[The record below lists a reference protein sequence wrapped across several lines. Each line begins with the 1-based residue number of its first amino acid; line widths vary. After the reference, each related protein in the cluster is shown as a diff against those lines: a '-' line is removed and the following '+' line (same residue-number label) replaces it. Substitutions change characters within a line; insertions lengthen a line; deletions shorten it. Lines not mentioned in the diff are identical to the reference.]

1 MGKQPGPSDF
11 GWIEKRRDSS
21 LLNPYSRSWLR
32 TLRLMNRGEEA
43 YSQS

>member
-21 LLNPYSRSWLR
+21 LLNR
-32 TLRLMNRGEEA
+32 TAVLGYEPSA
-43 YSQS
+43 S